1 MAVRYVEVDSMK
13 FEKFLQEKGFVK
25 NKTDF
30 GKEVV
35 YSFCH
40 EYNPNIRV
48 KVYTSITEGV
58 KVARSI
64 GSDAI
69 RVVCIFDNGNRSFG
83 IAKLPRVYRTG
94 SQQKVE
100 ARTLERMRE
109 AYKLGSSWI
118 RNNKAKVR

>member
-1 MAVRYVEVDSMK
+1 MAVRYVEVDSVK
-13 FEKFLQEKGFVK
+13 FEKFLKEKGFVK
-25 NKTDF
+25 NKTEF

-40 EYNPNIRV
+40 KNNPNIVV

-58 KVARSI
+58 KVARSV
-64 GSDAI
+64 GSDTI
-69 RVVCIFDNGNRSFG
+69 RVVCIFNDGKKSFG
-83 IAKLPRVYRTG
+83 IAKMPRVYRTG